1 MALHEYLSEAYGP
14 SRPKNKTKKKK
25 KETKSNVNYNPPS
38 LIVNE
43 RLGTLQQV
51 QLKSEATLINKP
63 GKQNNRNVW
72 KNLETNELSCPI
84 SHPSASSVYGGH
96 DKCDEG
102 EISAQKSLDM
112 VAKRP
117 QTRITVHRDAQGHK
131 IEDNVKPGDFSAS
144 RPKTKDDEDAE
155 REQYLKELNMGD
167 VQKLGTK
174 VEKHEK
180 KTNRI
185 VSELAIEDP
194 AMRFTHDDKTSIKM
208 SILGRKLYEKVAP
221 ENRFGIAP
229 GARWDGVHRSNGFEE
244 KWFAKQNETNE
255 KKIQSYTLQEDY

>member
-1 MALHEYLSEAYGP
+1 MALHEYLTEAYGP
-14 SRPKNKTKKKK
+14 SKPKNKAKKKK
-25 KETKSNVNYNPPS
+25 KETKSNVNFNPPS

-43 RLGTLQQV
+43 RLGTLQEGQ
-51 QLKSEATLINKP
+51 QKSEAISISKF

-84 SHPSASSVYGGH
+84 SPPSACSVDGGN
-96 DKCDEG
+96 DKCEG
-102 EISAQKSLDM
+102 EETSAQKSLDM

-117 QTRITVHRDAQGHK
+117 KTRVTIYRDAQGHN
-131 IEDNVKPGDFSAS
+131 IQDTAKPSDFAAS
-144 RPKTKDDEDAE
+144 RPKTEDDEAAE

-167 VQKLGTK
+167 VQNLGTK
-174 VEKHEK
+174 VENHEK

-185 VSELAIEDP
+185 VSELAVEDP
-194 AMRFTHDDKTSIKM
+194 AIRFTHDDKISIKL
-208 SILGRKLYEKVAP
+208 SILGRKLYDKVGP
-221 ENRFGIAP
+221 ENRFGISP

-244 KWFAKQNETNE
+244 KWFAKQNEINE

>member
-14 SRPKNKTKKKK
+14 SKPKNKTKKKK
-25 KETKSNVNYNPPS
+25 KDTKSSVNFNPPS

-43 RLGTLQQV
+43 RLGTLQQG
-51 QLKSEATLINKP
+51 QQNSEATSISKF

-84 SHPSASSVYGGH
+84 SHLSAYSVDGGS
-96 DKCDEG
+96 DKCEEG
-102 EISAQKSLDM
+102 EIIAQKSLDM
-112 VAKRP
+112 IANKP
-117 QTRITVHRDAQGHK
+117 KTRVTIYRDAQGHK
-131 IEDNVKPGDFSAS
+131 IQDNVKPNDFSAS
-144 RPKTKDDEDAE
+144 RPKTEVDEAAE

-174 VEKHEK
+174 GEKHEK

-185 VSELAIEDP
+185 VSELAVEDP
-194 AMRFTHDDKTSIKM
+194 AMRFTHDDKTSIHL
-208 SILGRKLYEKVAP
+208 SILGRKLYDKVAP
-221 ENRFGIAP
+221 ENRFGITP

-244 KWFAKQNETNE
+244 KWFAKQNEINE